1 MVCLM
6 LTPTKG
12 IAPDRALLAVGA
24 QIALQ
29 LDRPLTVSQTW
40 TRVCEWRKANGH
52 PAPLS
57 FGWFVL
63 ALDVLKALGRV
74 ELREDLLALN
84 RTVDDRAKQNTTTQ
98 GRTTRG
104 GGSHA
109 APARG

>member
-1 MVCLM
+1 VVSV

-29 LDRPLTVSQTW
+29 LDQPLTVSQAW
-40 TRVCEWRKANGH
+40 TRVCAWRKENGH

-63 ALDVLKALGRV
+63 ALDVLHALGRV
-74 ELREDLLALN
+74 ELRDDLLRLN
-84 RTVDDRAKQNTTTQ
+84 RRND
-98 GRTTRG
+98 
-104 GGSHA
+104 A
-109 APARG
+109 AQARR